1 MTKIKNK
8 FGKELISY
16 IFITIGIIISSY
28 ALEGILIPNTILDG
42 GITGISIM
50 CSKLTPLTVSHFILV
65 LNIPFIIIG
74 YKNLG
79 KRFLIKAI
87 YSMSAYSICLSI
99 MHRVTPL
106 TDQILLATVFG
117 GFMLGLGC
125 GIVIKMG
132 GCLDGTESAAIVISK
147 KFPISV
153 GQVILIFNLIIFGIA
168 GIIFGI
174 DRALYSLL
182 TYFITYKVIDV
193 VSEGLEQAKAALII
207 TDKADGI
214 SKEIYKRLGRTT
226 TTIQGDGLITGKK
239 EVLYCVLT
247 RMEIYEL
254 RKIVEDIDEGVFIT
268 ITDVSEIIGNHIK
281 KKELTTLKKIKTKNK
296 ELN

>member
-1 MTKIKNK
+1 MAKIKTNY
-8 FGKELISY
+8 GKEILSY
-16 IFITIGIIISSY
+16 ILITIGILIASY
-28 ALEGILIPNTILDG
+28 SLEGILIPNTILDG
-42 GITGISIM
+42 GITGISIIL
-50 CSKLTPLTVSHFILV
+50 SKVTPLSVSNFILV
-65 LNIPFIIIG
+65 LNIPFIFIG

-79 KRFLIKAI
+79 RGFLVKSI
-87 YSMSAYSICLSI
+87 YSMVVYSVALHLMSNLS
-99 MHRVTPL
+99 PL
-106 TDQILLATVFG
+106 TDQILLATVYG

-147 KFPISV
+147 KMPISV
-153 GQVILIFNLIIFGIA
+153 GQIILCFNLIIFGIA

-182 TYFITYKVIDV
+182 TYFITYKVIDLV
-193 VSEGLEQAKAALII
+193 AEGLEQAKAALII
-207 TDKADGI
+207 TDKGDNI
-214 SKEIYKRLGRTT
+214 SKEIYNRLGRTT
-226 TTIQGDGLITGKK
+226 TTIQGDGLVSGKK

-247 RMEIYEL
+247 RMEISEL

-281 KKELTTLKKIKTKNK
+281 RREKRTLKKLKTKTK
-296 ELN
+296 E

>member
-1 MTKIKNK
+1 MAKIKTNY
-8 FGKELISY
+8 GKEILSY
-16 IFITIGIIISSY
+16 ILITIGILIASY
-28 ALEGILIPNTILDG
+28 SLEGILIPNTILDG
-42 GITGISIM
+42 GITGISIIL
-50 CSKLTPLTVSHFILV
+50 SKVTPLSVSNFILV

-79 KRFLIKAI
+79 RGFLIKSI
-87 YSMSAYSICLSI
+87 YSMSVYSISLHLMSNLS
-99 MHRVTPL
+99 PL
-106 TDQILLATVFG
+106 TDQILLATVYG

-147 KFPISV
+147 KMPISV
-153 GQVILIFNLIIFGIA
+153 GQIILCFNLIIFGIA

-182 TYFITYKVIDV
+182 TYFITFKVIDLV
-193 VSEGLEQAKAALII
+193 AEGLEQAKAALII
-207 TDKADGI
+207 TDKGDNI
-214 SKEIYKRLGRTT
+214 SKEIYNRLGRTT
-226 TTIQGDGLITGKK
+226 TTIQGNGLVSGKK
-239 EVLYCVLT
+239 EILYCVLT
-247 RMEIYEL
+247 RMEISEL

-281 KKELTTLKKIKTKNK
+281 KRENRTLKKLKRKAK
-296 ELN
+296 E